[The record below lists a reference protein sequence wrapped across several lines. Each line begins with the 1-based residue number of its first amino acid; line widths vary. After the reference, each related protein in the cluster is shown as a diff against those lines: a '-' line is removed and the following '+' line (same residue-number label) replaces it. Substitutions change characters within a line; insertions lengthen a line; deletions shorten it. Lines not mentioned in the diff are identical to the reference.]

1 VDNQVE
7 TLVKRKPRFWRA
19 YENKILIV
27 LNITLVFV
35 FLILLLYKV
44 STVPNV
50 FVDEANYANEV
61 VSFARFGTDIHGL
74 HLPIYLSSVWGQ
86 GQSILYA
93 IVDAPLVR
101 WFGFSMVTLRV
112 PFLLM
117 NWLILCLLIFKV
129 YQWSKSLR
137 LTTMVNIALISS
149 PWIFISSRWIL
160 DANIA
165 PLMFMLAT
173 ILFASG
179 AMSKSKLLR
188 IIDVLFGA
196 LFLSLTA
203 YGYVAAWL
211 YLPVVC
217 VLYFIAFVK
226 DDSFK
231 IWEYIVSVA
240 VILLVAVPI
249 IVFAYRVNILKLT
262 HATKFLFF
270 DIPPLPA
277 NRVGSLINLRGP
289 GLINR
294 CMHNLVDGLLIY
306 LGGNDYLQWN
316 SVSPFGAVAPWLLI
330 FAPVGMLGNLE
341 TMPKAIQLF
350 RRLLTLNIV
359 AFIPLALVVTP
370 NYNHW
375 NLLNIP
381 LAILVGLGLFLCI
394 QRFRETSIRLLFVL
408 VPICTFAYFLPFGYF
423 GVGTEGSFF
432 ENGLVRFRD
441 VQKLNQTVTSSSDS
455 SRLYVDSLSWKF
467 MYFRMVQAPISH
479 STYLNRTGTK
489 SDFSK
494 KMGDFSRYGS
504 LRDMSIFRGGTKGDF
519 ILRSS
524 KEPMPGW
531 KYCYSVTWN
540 NVPQYLFKKSK

>member
-1 VDNQVE
+1 MDNQAEV
-7 TLVKRKPRFWRA
+7 LVKSKSRFWRT
-19 YENKILIV
+19 YENKILIF
-27 LNITLVFV
+27 LNIALAFV
-35 FLILLLYKV
+35 FLMLLLYKV
-44 STVPNV
+44 SSVPNI

-93 IVDAPLVR
+93 IVDAPIVR
-101 WFGFSMVTLRV
+101 WLGFSMVTLRV

-117 NWLILCLLIFKV
+117 NWLIVCLLIFKV
-129 YQWSKSLR
+129 YQWSNSFR
-137 LTTMVNIALISS
+137 LATMVNVALVSS

-173 ILFASG
+173 ILFTSG
-179 AMSKSKLLR
+179 AMSKNRALR

-196 LFLSLTA
+196 LFISLTA
-203 YGYVAAWL
+203 YGYVAAWI

-217 VLYFIAFVK
+217 VLYFIAFVRG
-226 DDSFK
+226 DSFK
-231 IWEYIVSVA
+231 IWEYILSIA
-240 VILLVAVPI
+240 VILLVAIPI

-277 NRVGSLINLRGP
+277 NRVGSLINLKGP
-289 GLINR
+289 GLVSR
-294 CMHNLVDGLLIY
+294 CMHNLVDGLFIY

-316 SVSPFGAVAPWLLI
+316 SVSPFGVVAPWLII
-330 FAPVGMLGNLE
+330 FAPFGMLGNLE

-350 RRLLTLNIV
+350 RRLLTLNLV

-381 LAILVGLGLFLCI
+381 LAILVGLGLFICI
-394 QRFRETSIRLLFVL
+394 QRFREFSIRLLLVL
-408 VPICTFAYFLPFGYF
+408 VPIGTFAYFVPFGYF
-423 GVGTEGSFF
+423 GVGTGGSFF
-432 ENGLVRFRD
+432 ENGLVKFSD
-441 VQKLNQTVTSSSDS
+441 VQKLNRTISSSGDS

-467 MYFRMVQAPISH
+467 MYFRMVQSPITH
-479 STYLNRTGTK
+479 LTYLKRTGNEF
-489 SDFSK
+489 DFSK
-494 KMGDFSRYGS
+494 KMGDFSRYGF
-504 LRDMSIFRGGTKGDF
+504 LRDMSKFRGGAKGDF

-540 NVPQYLFKKSK
+540 NVPQYLFEKSK